1 MLPLEVGV
9 SPGVYLWG
17 GNEGAVGGTLFDA
30 PPLFKK
36 VGGGANFSKGNS
48 TTKKKNRLRRALI
61 G

>member
-36 VGGGANFSKGNS
+36 VGGGGKFLEREF
-48 TTKKKNRLRRALI
+48 KKKKKIACGGR
-61 G
+61 